1 MKVILRD
8 QIHRNIF
15 TYIDNIVLA
24 SKKKS
29 NQIDGLVE
37 TFTNMQGSQLKLN
50 LEKCMFRVQR
60 GKVMGCL
67 VSIKGIEANPN
78 KINAIVHMK
87 PPQSEKEV
95 QKLTDRIAAL
105 NRFMSKLAVE
115 QSLPFF
121 TVLRG
126 SDSFHGGLE

>member
-37 TFTNMQGSQLKLN
+37 TFTNMHGSQLKLN

-78 KINAIVHMK
+78 KINEIVHMK

-105 NRFMSKLAVE
+105 NRFMSKLAAE